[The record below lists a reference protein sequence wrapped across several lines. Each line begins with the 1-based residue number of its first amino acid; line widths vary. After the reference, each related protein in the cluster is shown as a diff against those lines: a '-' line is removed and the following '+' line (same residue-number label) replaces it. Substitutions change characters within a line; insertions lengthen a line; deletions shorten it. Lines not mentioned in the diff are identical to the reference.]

1 MLSLNK
7 AGWRQKNAHLKTDKG
22 NSEYYEKAL
31 HNNGS
36 WQSQRMYLA
45 KNSLVQLGRQGTDRT
60 NDIVTTTSSH
70 VFGRLLIGVS
80 SKPGTRS
87 GTTVTAQVTEFI
99 RYNIV
104 SIKKSVQRREG
115 RIDP

>member
-36 WQSQRMYLA
+36 WQSQRMYL
-45 KNSLVQLGRQGTDRT
+45 S
-60 NDIVTTTSSH
+60 
-70 VFGRLLIGVS
+70 
-80 SKPGTRS
+80 
-87 GTTVTAQVTEFI
+87 
-99 RYNIV
+99 
-104 SIKKSVQRREG
+104 
-115 RIDP
+115 